1 MKKFLG
7 AGAFGSCYLVDD
19 LKVMK
24 IFYEPMEKNFIDP
37 NLVGIDND
45 TYIFYEKLIKSN
57 KKIVA
62 AISRYINSLDLNH
75 KDIGI
80 DDLISSVSNSYSD
93 TDILS
98 DTNIVINDIQP
109 KNMLYDGH
117 LRIIDTDFYYLNDN
131 LIQDLENNNIQR
143 LNEGYGSFFPIP
155 EDFIKERRNLLNLYY
170 QTFSIN
176 SDNKTIKE
184 FLILLKQ
191 ELEMY
196 EEKNFI
202 TVSEMKKSLLRI
214 K

>member
-1 MKKFLG
+1 
-7 AGAFGSCYLVDD
+7 
-19 LKVMK
+19 
-24 IFYEPMEKNFIDP
+24 
-37 NLVGIDND
+37 
-45 TYIFYEKLIKSN
+45 
-57 KKIVA
+57 
-62 AISRYINSLDLNH
+62 
-75 KDIGI
+75 
-80 DDLISSVSNSYSD
+80 
-93 TDILS
+93 
-98 DTNIVINDIQP
+98 
-109 KNMLYDGH
+109 MLYDGH